1 MGVATMKYRYAL
13 SIGMLL
19 LLLSHTPI
27 LMNSIEKMTHPRM
40 DITSDTDRNC
50 HDKKRSQ
57 ELIFNIDI
65 NTSVLYSG
73 HTAAITIIVTNE
85 GGAAKNISI
94 NLSASMGLAQMSIK
108 VL

>member
-1 MGVATMKYRYAL
+1 
-13 SIGMLL
+13 
-19 LLLSHTPI
+19 
-27 LMNSIEKMTHPRM
+27 M

-57 ELIFNIDI
+57 ELIFNIDV

-73 HTAAITIIVTNE
+73 RTAAITIIVTNE